1 MKTCEVCGREL
12 NKHQRLYCSMEC
24 RRKAE
29 AERKKD
35 PAKTKPQYRRW
46 VLRSPK
52 GEYYKTDNLQ
62 AFMDDH
68 PDYFQKPKFAIQ
80 RLYLKGGTAGWQ
92 VVSRE
97 TLDGHVDYP
106 TPSRIRK
113 FFRLRSP
120 DGQIYEVTNV
130 NQFLR
135 EHPEDFPNVNS
146 AASALFSF
154 GKVRGWTVLP
164 NVEPSPET
172 AVWHECYY
180 NKHDPDE
187 PLICR
192 DCGRE
197 YMSPYNSIR
206 CPDCEAKLKV
216 KRHADQYQRNRSGQV
231 RKIGSTAICE
241 RCGAEY
247 TVTGGRQRYCGAC
260 VVPYDK
266 LYQRKRRAEQKALLQ
281 QQKNAGE

>member
-1 MKTCEVCGREL
+1 MRTCEVCGREL
-12 NKHQRLYCSMEC
+12 LDRQLYYCSMEC

-29 AERKKD
+29 AERKKET
-35 PAKTKPQYRRW
+35 AKAGHSYRRW

-68 PDYFQKPKFAIQ
+68 PGFFPKPKTAIQ
-80 RLYLKGGTAGWQ
+80 LLYKSGGTAGWQ

-120 DGQIYEVTNV
+120 GGQIYEVTNV

-135 EHPEDFPNVNS
+135 EHPEDFPKVNS
-146 AASALFSF
+146 AASALFTSHRF
-154 GKVRGWTVLP
+154 RGWTVLP

-180 NKHDPDE
+180 NKHGPDK

-197 YMSPYNSIR
+197 YMSSYDSLR
-206 CPDCEAKLKV
+206 CPECEAKLNA
-216 KRHADQYQRNRSGQV
+216 KRYAAQQQRKLAGQV
-231 RKIGSTAICE
+231 RKIGSTASCE

-247 TVTGGRQRYCGAC
+247 TVTGGRQRYCDAC
-260 VVPYDK
+260 VDPHKKVYSR
-266 LYQRKRRAEQKALLQ
+266 LYQRNRRAK
-281 QQKNAGE
+281 QKNAGE

>member
-12 NKHQRLYCSMEC
+12 LVRQRHYCSMEC

-35 PAKTKPQYRRW
+35 PAKAGHSYRRW

-68 PDYFQKPKFAIQ
+68 PGYFSNPKSAINL
-80 RLYLKGGTAGWQ
+80 LYRKGGTAGWQ

-106 TPSRIRK
+106 TPSNIRK

-135 EHPEDFPNVNS
+135 EHPEAFPNVRS
-146 AASALFSF
+146 AASALF
-154 GKVRGWTVLP
+154 RL
-164 NVEPSPET
+164 
-172 AVWHECYY
+172 
-180 NKHDPDE
+180 
-187 PLICR
+187 
-192 DCGRE
+192 
-197 YMSPYNSIR
+197 
-206 CPDCEAKLKV
+206 V
-216 KRHADQYQRNRSGQV
+216 KYA
-231 RKIGSTAICE
+231 
-241 RCGAEY
+241 
-247 TVTGGRQRYCGAC
+247 GGRF
-260 VVPYDK
+260 
-266 LYQRKRRAEQKALLQ
+266 YQMQSPAKEGKS
-281 QQKNAGE
+281 K